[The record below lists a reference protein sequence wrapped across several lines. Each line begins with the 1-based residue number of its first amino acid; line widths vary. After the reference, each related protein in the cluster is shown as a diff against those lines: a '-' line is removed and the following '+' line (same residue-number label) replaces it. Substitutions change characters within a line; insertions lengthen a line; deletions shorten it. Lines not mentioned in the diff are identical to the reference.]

1 MDEDTQ
7 KLIER
12 ARQRREMLNQRTS
25 GMPEAAPRKRRTPVL
40 ENDGSE
46 KVLSEKQ
53 LNQDDSPKRQ
63 CLREEELQLK
73 PDTPAVRGVQARAQ
87 DLQSENKIVNDSPVP
102 IPRKSISTPPAERRV
117 LSPAKTSP
125 AKALDSTNLG
135 STRKNRFAA
144 LAQNINNWEDDMS
157 HHVVHKEEEKKPRWQ
172 PPSAK
177 KESMASEQ
185 KLPASSGKSRAP
197 QPIMVQQKVASSA
210 PSSGKP
216 SAVGSPKKTHAPPTP
231 RSPMKSTVASV
242 SSPTSSAPGFA
253 RNSPLRGSKV
263 EWNRSPKPFS
273 PSYAC
278 QSNVSESKSEESL
291 PINEKTNKVEW
302 GHTPGKSASETA
314 VLSKHAATTPSASI
328 SRTNPTDL
336 PVNAPGLN
344 ETPPSDTDSIN
355 TQDEPTQKPVSQRFS
370 SWEQKTATPMPAGR
384 QEPSMRP
391 LSAKLASFEKK
402 ITENTPK
409 IGMTKST
416 HVPKTPKQVCT
427 PALSAST
434 PAASRSKNFDPSE
447 LPVSQRMSQM
457 QEKLAHVT
465 TPRSQ
470 RKDSEP
476 TAFSVGARMSAWET
490 MTSSNQVSDIKKVNP
505 ADATPKSKAK
515 VAGTTATP
523 RPNAPVYSQ
532 PAPSNPPPP
541 PATPKGLTPGKSFK
555 ESIQDKASEVWARK
569 GVAVTS
575 TSPSKSCPE
584 KTQTP
589 AKRGTSPTKIHS
601 PTKVSTGTKI
611 VQQRLAE
618 VTHDSSTSCSALA
631 AQSRAARLAEL
642 EAIQGRWKN
651 GVLKEDSSSSTV
663 AKTDESSSRTA
674 DKETLPK
681 QTSEQKTPGGKRE
694 ESRNK
699 AREEFNSKLAEIDMA
714 SDSLVTSEK
723 KTPVRPPP
731 PLMSSA
737 SKSTPCGS
745 ASSSHTGSIYSLIKK
760 RDESKKETA
769 SVATD
774 KMKQNNSFDD
784 SDEETQQKIPRT
796 AGLRAAKQNSQEKE
810 VEFKKPEP
818 PVVSVEDTDTD
829 AASSSEVGDEEFG
842 SSDKLPME
850 IDDDDISLKGFV
862 SEATRRES
870 ILPPSMQRRA
880 NSHSSLDSY
889 DDDDGKRGERRRN
902 VAGPSSQAGGYQ
914 PDDDDSMYDDDDD
927 RNAVDD
933 LLDEA
938 MDDSEEYDPDMD
950 PRNVVMRRKPSE
962 TPSDDYDPD
971 MDENNVVLR
980 RKPQPVPAQR
990 HQLNV
995 NSTDDDEEDDRPYSL
1010 QAYRKSANVHLQ
1022 MMEPVVRASRYAGRQ
1037 VEEEE
1042 IEMPTSSRP
1051 QRDDRR
1057 LVQER
1062 IKELQE
1068 LVQQEQNVIMQTSN
1082 ALNKCC
1088 LGNSYFAGSAEQ
1100 VECNRVLL
1108 IACQKR
1114 QCYMTEI
1121 QRLKDSGV
1129 LHPEGPGP
1137 QGSLTISDIRLPLKK
1152 EFVTKIGTS
1161 QDNTTHYF
1169 ILLIRNNCQV
1179 ICTQMLSTHDPMMR
1193 GSLDFPNLIKI
1204 NGITGNFKLTLDI
1217 YSMSIS
1223 KEFSKDKKKKTPKK
1237 GKGYAMSLE
1246 SPGGPTAVRTTSFS
1260 HVTSL
1265 HLTMKCLDK
1274 SSFHLDRLPYLS
1286 PLYGQIFMRLK
1297 CLMES
1302 NVEERG
1308 FLTMFDDVSG
1318 FGAWHRRWCVL
1329 SGNKLCIW
1337 KYPDDETRKDPM
1349 FLIDLK
1355 RCITEKVGLVSRDV
1369 CARPNTFE
1377 MVTVRQPLKG
1387 EHDTLVTKTH
1397 NTMTTVRHQVSADSK
1412 EERIVWCNKLNRA
1425 LANLRTWH
1433 ADALKPVKQQP
1444 TSRR

>member
-53 LNQDDSPKRQ
+53 LNQDDFAGPLYDSPKRQ

-253 RNSPLRGSKV
+253 RNSPLRGSK
-263 EWNRSPKPFS
+263 
-273 PSYAC
+273 
-278 QSNVSESKSEESL
+278 
-291 PINEKTNKVEW
+291 
-302 GHTPGKSASETA
+302 
-314 VLSKHAATTPSASI
+314 
-328 SRTNPTDL
+328 
-336 PVNAPGLN
+336 
-344 ETPPSDTDSIN
+344 
-355 TQDEPTQKPVSQRFS
+355 
-370 SWEQKTATPMPAGR
+370 
-384 QEPSMRP
+384 
-391 LSAKLASFEKK
+391 
-402 ITENTPK
+402 
-409 IGMTKST
+409 
-416 HVPKTPKQVCT
+416 VCT